1 MQLDRSQYF
10 IEVFKGQVAFD
21 SIAPY
26 YLESKVCDLAPS
38 LSLRER
44 SDILH
49 FIVGSD
55 NARFQLQYLS
65 KKKILLYLI
74 PSLER
79 LKRVPQN
86 KGKSKNAF
94 EHTLRVLD
102 CVPVD
107 NAPLR
112 WAALLHDLGKYDSYL
127 ADKNFRYHQIYSAEI
142 ADSLCVAYAVQQ
154 EEKVRSIVK
163 NHMFPL
169 DYQRR
174 PDWTEKAIK
183 AFIARCGEF
192 HAIDVVDFAYY
203 DKAAENNVPE
213 FLKIITELR
222 NKVKEVLDG

>member
-1 MQLDRSQYF
+1 MPLDRVQHF
-10 IEVFKGQVAFD
+10 TEVLREQTAFD

-26 YLESKVCDLAPS
+26 YLESKICDLAPS

-49 FIVGSD
+49 FVVGSD
-55 NARFQLQYLS
+55 SARFQFQYLS

-107 NAPLR
+107 NTPLR

-127 ADKNFRYHQIYSAEI
+127 QDQNFRYHQIYSAEI
-142 ADSLCVAYAVQQ
+142 ADSLCVAYAVQE
-154 EEKVRSIVK
+154 EEKVRSVVR

-174 PDWTEKAIK
+174 PDWTEKAIE
-183 AFIARCGEF
+183 AFIERCGEA
-192 HAIDVVDFAYY
+192 HVIDVVNFSYY
-203 DKAAENNVPE
+203 DKKSENDVPE
-213 FLKIITELR
+213 FLAIITELR
-222 NKVKEVLDG
+222 NKVRELLK